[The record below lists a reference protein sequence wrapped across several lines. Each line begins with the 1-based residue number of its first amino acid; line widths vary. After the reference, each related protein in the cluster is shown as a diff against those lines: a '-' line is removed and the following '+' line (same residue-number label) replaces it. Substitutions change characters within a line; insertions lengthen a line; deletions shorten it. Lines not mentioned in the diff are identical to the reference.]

1 MAQSGKAIPSRTS
14 TTQKVGEIGD
24 DKEDKN
30 NSEGQTD
37 SPASTEEVA
46 APTPQVI
53 VVDAPTPQVIF
64 STEPDANEDG
74 DGDKVAPIEDDVTE
88 DKEVKDV
95 PDCEGEQMDTTP
107 APAAEEETVKVTFES
122 ENAVEDANNVDEK
135 TNGNDQAVAVA
146 PVKRKAEDET
156 SPAKKTK
163 GINDG
168 FCLFVGNLNTTKEV
182 EELNDAL
189 ASFFTSHSL
198 LFQAIR
204 VDITKKF
211 AYVDFHTEEDLM
223 KALELDRVKILD
235 QKIRLGKANV
245 KDVTADEKKAKDAKT
260 LYVKNIP
267 FAATKEDLKKV
278 FDTAVEI
285 RFPRGI
291 GRPSKGIAYIEFKT
305 EAIAEKVLEE
315 KQGTDVQGRVIVI
328 DFLGEKSQQQKMTN
342 APAEATPNN
351 ELLVT
356 NLAYTAKEDALKKVF
371 LKAVSVRIPQ
381 SNGKPRG
388 HAFIQFESVED
399 AKEAME
405 SSLNKEICGRAIGV
419 KFSQKRP
426 EGDQGNSVPSKTL
439 MVRNLAKETSEETL
453 KSSFEGAIEAR
464 VTKDKET
471 GESRGFGFV
480 DFESIEVCKAVKE
493 AVVDLQI
500 DGSKVTLIYA
510 TPQGER
516 GPRGEGTGF
525 NRSFRGKPGGRGGAR
540 GRGRGGGFRGG
551 RGGRGGGGGR
561 RT

>member
-1 MAQSGKAIPSRTS
+1 MSRETCVFTSKATPSRTS
-14 TTQKVGEIGD
+14 TRQKVGEIGD
-24 DKEDKN
+24 DKQDEN

-37 SPASTEEVA
+37 SSASTEVA

-53 VVDAPTPQVIF
+53 F
-64 STEPDANEDG
+64 SPEPDANE

-88 DKEVKDV
+88 NKGEVKDV
-95 PDCEGEQMDTTP
+95 PAEQMDTTP
-107 APAAEEETVKVTFES
+107 AAEEDTVQVTFES
-122 ENAVEDANNVDEK
+122 ENAIEDASNVEEK

-146 PVKRKAEDET
+146 PVKRKAEDMT

-163 GINDG
+163 CINDG
-168 FCLFVGNLNTTKEV
+168 FCLFVGNLNTSKEV
-182 EELNDAL
+182 EEINDAL
-189 ASFFTSHSL
+189 ATFFTSHSL

-211 AYVDFHTEEDLM
+211 AYVDFNTEEDLT

-245 KDVTADEKKAKDAKT
+245 KDVTAEEKKAKDAKT
-260 LYVKNIP
+260 LYVKNIS

-328 DFLGEKSQQQKMTN
+328 DFLGEKSQQQKMIN
-342 APAEATPNN
+342 PPAEATPNN

-356 NLAYTAKEDALKKVF
+356 NLAYTAKEDALRKIF

-381 SNGKPRG
+381 SSGKPRG

-405 SSLNKEICGRAIGV
+405 LSLNKEICGRAIGV

-493 AVVDLQI
+493 SVVDLQI

-516 GPRGEGTGF
+516 GPRGEGAGF
-525 NRSFRGKPGGRGGAR
+525 NRSFRGKPGGRGGGR

-551 RGGRGGGGGR
+551 RGGRGGGGGGK

>member
-1 MAQSGKAIPSRTS
+1 MSRETCVFASKGTPSRTS
-14 TTQKVGEIGD
+14 TRQKVGEIGD
-24 DKEDKN
+24 DKQDEN
-30 NSEGQTD
+30 NSGQTD
-37 SPASTEEVA
+37 SPASTEVA
-46 APTPQVI
+46 
-53 VVDAPTPQVIF
+53 APTPQVIF

-74 DGDKVAPIEDDVTE
+74 DKVAPIEDDVTE
-88 DKEVKDV
+88 NEEVKDV
-95 PDCEGEQMDTTP
+95 PACEAEQMDTTP
-107 APAAEEETVKVTFES
+107 AAEEEAVKVTFES
-122 ENAVEDANNVDEK
+122 ENAIEDASNVEEK

-163 GINDG
+163 CINGG
-168 FCLFVGNLNTTKEV
+168 FCLFVGNLNTSKEV
-182 EELNDAL
+182 EEINDAL
-189 ASFFTSHSL
+189 ANFFTSHSL

-211 AYVDFHTEEDLM
+211 AYVDFHTEEDLT

-245 KDVTADEKKAKDAKT
+245 KDVTAEEKKAKDAKT
-260 LYVKNIP
+260 LYVKNIS
-267 FAATKEDLKKV
+267 FSATKEDLKKV

-328 DFLGEKSQQQKMTN
+328 DFLGEKSQQQKMIN

-356 NLAYTAKEDALKKVF
+356 NLAYTAKEDALRKIF

-381 SNGKPRG
+381 SSGKPRG

-426 EGDQGNSVPSKTL
+426 EGDQENSVPSKTL

-516 GPRGEGTGF
+516 GPRGEGPGF
-525 NRSFRGKPGGRGGAR
+525 NRSFRGKPGGRGGGR

-551 RGGRGGGGGR
+551 RGGRGGGGGGR

>member
-1 MAQSGKAIPSRTS
+1 MAQSGKETPSRTS
-14 TTQKVGEIGD
+14 TRQKVGEVGD
-24 DKEDKN
+24 DKRGEN
-30 NSEGQTD
+30 NSGQTD
-37 SPASTEEVA
+37 SPASTEDVA

-53 VVDAPTPQVIF
+53 VVAAPTPQVIF

-74 DGDKVAPIEDDVTE
+74 DKVAPIEDDVTE
-88 DKEVKDV
+88 NKEEVKDV
-95 PDCEGEQMDTTP
+95 P
-107 APAAEEETVKVTFES
+107 
-122 ENAVEDANNVDEK
+122 
-135 TNGNDQAVAVA
+135 AVAVA

-163 GINDG
+163 CINDG
-168 FCLFVGNLNTTKEV
+168 FCLFVGNLNTSKEV
-182 EELNDAL
+182 EEINDAL
-189 ASFFTSHSL
+189 ANFFTSHSL

-211 AYVDFHTEEDLM
+211 AYVDFHTEEDLT

-245 KDVTADEKKAKDAKT
+245 KDVTAEEKKAKDAKT
-260 LYVKNIP
+260 LYVKNIS

-328 DFLGEKSQQQKMTN
+328 DFLGEKSQQQKMIN

-356 NLAYTAKEDALKKVF
+356 NLAYMAKEDALREIF

-381 SNGKPRG
+381 SSGKPRG
-388 HAFIQFESVED
+388 HAFVQFESVED

-493 AVVDLQI
+493 AVVDLHI

-525 NRSFRGKPGGRGGAR
+525 NRSFRGRPGGRGGA
-540 GRGRGGGFRGG
+540 RGRGGGFRGG
-551 RGGRGGGGGR
+551 RGGRGGGGK

>member
-189 ASFFTSHSL
+189 ANFFTSHSL